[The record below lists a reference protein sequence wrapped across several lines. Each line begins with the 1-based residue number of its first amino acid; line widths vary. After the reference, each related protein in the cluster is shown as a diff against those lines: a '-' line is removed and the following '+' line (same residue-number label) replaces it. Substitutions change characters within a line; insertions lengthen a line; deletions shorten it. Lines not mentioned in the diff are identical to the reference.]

1 MLAQNF
7 ILADISFK
15 NEGKMTFL
23 AIQKL
28 KGLNTGRPA
37 TKVKKYLFQVERNN
51 LHGNR
56 DLKKAIKG
64 TEDGK

>member
-1 MLAQNF
+1 
-7 ILADISFK
+7 
-15 NEGKMTFL
+15 MTFS